1 MGVAGIEKKM
11 NSGSRPAVR
20 SVDSGHQ
27 RKRGGAGTHI
37 TEVKAAALDGCRL
50 RDLED
55 KAQAELH
62 REGRAQGG
70 VGGRMAPVA
79 ELTSALYTSSGLK
92 GEGVPETNTTL
103 SILKRL
109 RKSAV
114 N

>member
-1 MGVAGIEKKM
+1 VVYGY
-11 NSGSRPAVR
+11 
-20 SVDSGHQ
+20 Q
-27 RKRGGAGTHI
+27 RKRGGA
-37 TEVKAAALDGCRL
+37 EAVALDGCRL

-92 GEGVPETNTTL
+92 GEGVSETDTTL
-103 SILKRL
+103 SILRRL